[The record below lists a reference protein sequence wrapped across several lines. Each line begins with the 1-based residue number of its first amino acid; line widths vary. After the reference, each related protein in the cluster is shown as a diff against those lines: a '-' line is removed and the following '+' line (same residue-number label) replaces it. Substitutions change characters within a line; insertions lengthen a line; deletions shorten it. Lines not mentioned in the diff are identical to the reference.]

1 MRYFSRI
8 DYQTGLLVL
17 DMWPWFD
24 KLPKVKPLPGVRK
37 QPGEVECGYYVMRYI
52 KEII

>member
-8 DYQTGLLVL
+8 EYQTGLPVL

-24 KLPKVKPLPGVRK
+24 KLPKVKPLPAYLNNRVRLS
-37 QPGEVECGYYVMRYI
+37 VAIMLCDT
-52 KEII
+52 